1 MSEYDDSTSL
11 LYVLQYGIEMIGN
24 NTIPNDVDIL
34 SGSVSIISKVENS
47 DFGLTS
53 GEANLIVYR
62 YLSDKFENLKSNQ
75 NDSVEIIRK
84 RIHKILNAV
93 VDSDSII
100 KDNIR
105 QGNDFDVAKSAAF
118 DLLFKA
124 VVDNLIGIGSDEDW
138 VKDWNHY
145 LDIYC

>member
-75 NDSVEIIRK
+75 SDSVEIIRK
-84 RIHKILNAV
+84 RIHNILNAV

>member
-75 NDSVEIIRK
+75 SDSVEIIRK